1 MLLSEREIRT
11 LCTFNFMVF
20 VNFINPFAFVTE
32 AAKVGGYLDVHIFN
46 VVELLYNIE

>member
-11 LCTFNFMVF
+11 LCLFNFMVF
-20 VNFINPFAFVTE
+20 VTFINPFAFVTE
-32 AAKVGGYLDVHIFN
+32 AEKEGGYLEVHTLN